1 MHDHGRRLMRRAVA
15 LLGVFAAWVV
25 GAPAADAQMRDWED
39 LAFVSINFGYQ
50 VGDRS
55 FVEAFSAAIY
65 GEVATYGVDHDS
77 GGGGFFDISG
87 GVRLWRNLAAG
98 LGVTRFSTVSSATV
112 SGSVPHPLFFD
123 RPRTAVFPVSDLEH
137 TQTGIHLQAVWVV
150 PVIDRIDISVFGG
163 PSFFSVDESII
174 MGATPAEVGAPFNIV
189 EIIAAATSAV
199 SERGVGGNVGVD
211 VTYMVTEQLGGGIFA
226 RWAGASV
233 DIPATGGSQSI
244 DVGGGQFGIG
254 LRARF

>member
-1 MHDHGRRLMRRAVA
+1 MAKWRHT
-15 LLGVFAAWVV
+15 
-25 GAPAADAQMRDWED
+25 
-39 LAFVSINFGYQ
+39 VSITT
-50 VGDRS
+50 
-55 FVEAFSAAIY
+55 AAAA
-65 GEVATYGVDHDS
+65 GSSTSVAVFDS
-77 GGGGFFDISG
+77 GATWQPDS
-87 GVRLWRNLAAG
+87 
-98 LGVTRFSTVSSATV
+98 GVTRFSTVSSATV
-112 SGSVPHPLFFD
+112 SGSVPHPLFFN

-163 PSFFSVDESII
+163 PSFFGVTDSII
-174 MGATPAEVGAPFNIV
+174 TGATPAEVGAPFNIV
-189 EIIAAATSAV
+189 EIIAAATSTV

-233 DIPATGGSQSI
+233 DIPATGDSQSF